1 VPYPALSNVLRHL
14 RGAAATSA
22 GVPDA
27 ELLERFATAGDSSA
41 FELLLWRHGPMV
53 LGVCRRLLR
62 HEHDAE
68 DAFQATFLA
77 LAKKAGTVAR
87 RDSVGGWL
95 YRVASRVALAA
106 GQRAASRAARE
117 RLAGHLDPAG
127 KAADPGAEA
136 AGRELWRALDEEL
149 GRLSERC
156 RSAFVLCCL
165 EGRSGPEA
173 ARELG
178 CAVKALESRLVRARA
193 RLRVGLTRR
202 GLLPSAGAALL
213 LAGRASAGIG
223 LPPRL
228 VALVLGAAGRRAAG
242 AAVSANVLSLT
253 EGVLRAMFVSKL
265 KLVGA
270 VVLAA
275 GMIGAGAGG
284 LGYRSWADEGT
295 GDGTPAQARPEPR
308 PSAGGGQGVPGLNV
322 ANASNPPGPGDELRQ
337 LKALM
342 DQQRFLA
349 AQLEALARRLQD
361 REARGREQP
370 APRSQPAGTPVPTGG
385 TAVVLPPATTEQQR
399 RLQAFE
405 AAAKALRTLTDALPP
420 DSPDCRS
427 ALELEVNL
435 KSLRDRVQKAGLLG
449 PVAGRPAA
457 VPEVGRGSVRDVTP
471 GGLLVLAIQGD
482 VRPGQWLR
490 AYQVSGNR
498 TEAVGEVVVVLV
510 DGGEAIAR
518 VASGRPQRGNL
529 VRAAHVALGLEGN
542 HEPARSPPARR

>member
-1 VPYPALSNVLRHL
+1 
-14 RGAAATSA
+14 
-22 GVPDA
+22 
-27 ELLERFATAGDSSA
+27 
-41 FELLLWRHGPMV
+41 
-53 LGVCRRLLR
+53 
-62 HEHDAE
+62 
-68 DAFQATFLA
+68 
-77 LAKKAGTVAR
+77 
-87 RDSVGGWL
+87 
-95 YRVASRVALAA
+95 
-106 GQRAASRAARE
+106 
-117 RLAGHLDPAG
+117 
-127 KAADPGAEA
+127 
-136 AGRELWRALDEEL
+136 LDEEL

-193 RLRVGLTRR
+193 RLRAGLARR

-213 LAGRASAGIG
+213 LAGRASAGVG
-223 LPPRL
+223 LPRRL
-228 VALVLGAAGRRAAG
+228 VPLALGTAGRRAAG

-253 EGVLRAMFVSKL
+253 EGVLKAMFVSKL

-275 GMIGAGAGG
+275 GMIGVGAGG
-284 LGYRSWADEGT
+284 LGYRSWADEGA
-295 GDGTPAQARPEPR
+295 GGGTPAQPQPEQGP
-308 PSAGGGQGVPGLNV
+308 PAGGAQGLPQGMLGLN
-322 ANASNPPGPGDELRQ
+322 AIDAGSAPGPGDELRQ

-342 DQQRFLA
+342 DQQKALA

-361 REARGREQP
+361 REARSRERP
-370 APRSQPAGTPVPTGG
+370 ALGSQPAGTPALALGGAVAVP
-385 TAVVLPPATTEQQR
+385 PPTTEEQR

-405 AAAKALRTLTDALPP
+405 AAAKALRTLTDVLPP

-427 ALELEVNL
+427 ALELEINL
-435 KSLRDRVQKAGLLG
+435 QRLRDGVQKAGLLG

-498 TEAVGEVVVVLV
+498 AEAVGEVTVVLV
-510 DGGEAIAR
+510 HGGEAIAR

-529 VRAAHVALGLEGN
+529 VRPAHVALGVEGN
-542 HEPARSPPARR
+542 REPARSTPPGR